1 MSESS
6 DGRMTRDQAKK
17 LLEYV
22 VNDKT
27 GIKGIELAMHVDT
40 VALSYYP
47 EFDITEMLDELVAE
61 GRIVC
66 VEYTLPPDN
75 TRIKGY
81 YLPAGS
87 QLYVKGMNP
96 CVDFA
101 TQTVTLSRFT
111 MRMVHAVGT

>member
-1 MSESS
+1 MSESDDS
-6 DGRMTRDQAKK
+6 GRMTRYQAKN
-17 LLEYV
+17 LLEHV

-27 GIKGIELAMHVDT
+27 GIKGVELAMHVDT

-47 EFDITEMLDELVAE
+47 EYDITELLDELVNE

-75 TRIKGY
+75 SRIKGY
-81 YLPAGS
+81 YLPKGS
-87 QLYVKGMNP
+87 QLYVKGMNA

-101 TQTVTLSRFT
+101 SQTVCLSRPE
-111 MRMVHAVGT
+111 

>member
-1 MSESS
+1 MSENDDSH
-6 DGRMTRDQAKK
+6 RMTREQAKN
-17 LLEYV
+17 LLAHV

-27 GIKGIELAMHVDT
+27 GIKGVELAMHVDT

-47 EFDITEMLDELVAE
+47 EYDMPDMLDELVAE

-75 TRIKGY
+75 SRIKGY
-81 YLPAGS
+81 YLPKGS

-101 TQTVTLSRFT
+101 TQTVCLSQPE
-111 MRMVHAVGT
+111 